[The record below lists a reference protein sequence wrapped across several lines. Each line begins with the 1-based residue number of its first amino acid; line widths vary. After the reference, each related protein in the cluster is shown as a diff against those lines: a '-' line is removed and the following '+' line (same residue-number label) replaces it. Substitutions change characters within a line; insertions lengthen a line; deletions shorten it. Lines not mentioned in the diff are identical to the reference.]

1 MQFFAIIVFHLYHFS
16 KRLMENLPK
25 HLKFCISMT
34 DGMKGI
40 YYSTTF
46 VNYDITSHTQNR
58 LTFDLGDILTNN
70 IFEHDGFNFIIV
82 FCFELKQKF

>member
-16 KRLMENLPK
+16 KRLTENLPK

-70 IFEHDGFNFIIV
+70 IFEHDGLNFIIV
-82 FCFELKQKF
+82 FCFELK

>member
-1 MQFFAIIVFHLYHFS
+1 
-16 KRLMENLPK
+16 
-25 HLKFCISMT
+25 MT
-34 DGMKGI
+34 DGMQGI

-70 IFEHDGFNFIIV
+70 IFEHDGLNLIIV
-82 FCFELKQKF
+82 FCFELK

>member
-1 MQFFAIIVFHLYHFS
+1 
-16 KRLMENLPK
+16 
-25 HLKFCISMT
+25 MT

-40 YYSTTF
+40 YYSTMF

-70 IFEHDGFNFIIV
+70 IFEHDGLNFIIV
-82 FCFELKQKF
+82 FCFELK